1 MDDMAQF
8 RITYDGKAL
17 THHEMDARDLA
28 PALLAMADLLE
39 ASVTA
44 LHGDRAKAQVNVK
57 GSFKT
62 GSFNIDFNTAVNFL
76 KAMKDIFSGDGVTA
90 VTNGAAVLGLLGIA
104 AKGGQKG
111 VAQVLKWLRGRKIT
125 HVELQQGG
133 RAKISVDNDEME
145 VEEQVI
151 LLLRDLAVREA
162 FDRVLAPLDKEG
174 IDTFAAGDES
184 GFSVVVTR
192 QERVYFTPP
201 AGEDELLMEDVRRMA
216 YSIVSLAFKE
226 DNKWRLSDGNSTIS
240 AKVSD
245 VDFLAGVNANETSF
259 SKGDV
264 LLCDV
269 KA

>member
-1 MDDMAQF
+1 
-8 RITYDGKAL
+8 
-17 THHEMDARDLA
+17 
-28 PALLAMADLLE
+28 
-39 ASVTA
+39 
-44 LHGDRAKAQVNVK
+44 
-57 GSFKT
+57 
-62 GSFNIDFNTAVNFL
+62 
-76 KAMKDIFSGDGVTA
+76 
-90 VTNGAAVLGLLGIA
+90 
-104 AKGGQKG
+104 
-111 VAQVLKWLRGRKIT
+111 
-125 HVELQQGG
+125 
-133 RAKISVDNDEME
+133 ME

-269 KA
+269 KVTQWQTEGGAKTEYEVVKVVEHRRAARQISLPGL